1 MNKHLLIL
9 FSFLLVALSCR
20 KEEEEPAVVYSF
32 PLTEKYYS
40 SALFVSAGN
49 SDYGMVFVFSDDS
62 SVTIP
67 PDGPKVFDCTIRDL
81 PVVAADRY
89 TGEWTYNLI
98 RSGVPVDR
106 SCPDSDSPIVC
117 IAYNTTDLYF
127 WLGNGSALRIPNT
140 IEGNLFYYAFLAAD
154 NKALAEDLAPS
165 RDGLRLNADLPQGCS
180 YTLIPTFSY
189 RGRSLTVGGVEQ
201 ESHKTAQDFSEIIE
215 YTLTL
220 HDNSTIKYKVVLKG
234 NGFPAVY
241 IQTQNSRQI
250 LDKINWIPGTVTIVD
265 EGLSLWDQRKF
276 EAPMQIRGR
285 GNATWN
291 SFPKKP
297 YRIKLNEKA
306 SIFGLPKNK
315 DWILVA
321 NYADKSLMRNTV
333 AMKVSEI
340 LGFSWTPA
348 IFDVEVY
355 LNDSYLGLY
364 NFMDHKEVAKHRV
377 DITPPG
383 PNDNSGDAVAGDY
396 YLEIEEAQDEPVCW
410 WTDMGVPMM
419 FKAPESPTAAQQSYV
434 KNLFKSFEN
443 VLRSSY
449 FADPSNGYARY
460 IDVDSWVNNYIIQEL
475 TKNVDGNLR
484 KSTFITKE
492 KGKKL
497 EMYHVWDFDFTLG
510 NCDYFDDFYGLTN
523 TYEGWFIRYNGR
535 GGYGTGWYYYLMKD
549 PAFLKKV
556 KTRWNEVYPQLREVP
571 AYIDACYERD
581 KDAAARNF
589 ERWPILHSYVWPNYV
604 VLGSYYA
611 EVDYLKRFYTQR
623 LEWLNAEINKF

>member
-1 MNKHLLIL
+1 MIIL
-9 FSFLLVALSCR
+9 FFSLLALSCV
-20 KEEEEPAVVYSF
+20 KEEEEHVVVYSF

-40 SALFVSAGN
+40 SALFNGAVD
-49 SDYGMVFVFSDDS
+49 SDDGIVFVFSDNT
-62 SVTIP
+62 SVIIP

-81 PVVAADRY
+81 PTLAVDPR
-89 TGEWTYNLI
+89 TGEWTYNRIL
-98 RSGVPVDR
+98 SGIEVDR

-127 WLGNGSALRIPNT
+127 WLGNGRELRIPNT
-140 IEGNLFYYAFLAAD
+140 EEANLFHFTFLAAD
-154 NKALAEDLAPS
+154 NKNLTSDLLPS
-165 RDGLRLNADLPQGCS
+165 RDGLRLMADLPQDCNS
-180 YTLIPTFSY
+180 YKLIPDFSY
-189 RGRSLTVGGVEQ
+189 RGKSLSVGGVEQ
-201 ESHKTAQDFSEIIE
+201 TSRKTIQDFSEVIE
-215 YTLTL
+215 YVLTL
-220 HDNSTIKYKVVLKG
+220 YDGTTLKYKVVLKG
-234 NGFPAVY
+234 SGFPTVY
-241 IQTQNSRQI
+241 IRTQNSRPIQDKVTWVPGDITI
-250 LDKINWIPGTVTIVD
+250 LD
-265 EGLSLWDQRKF
+265 EGLSLWDVRKF
-276 EAPMQIRGR
+276 EAPMLIRGR

-306 SIFGLPKNK
+306 PMFGLPKNK

-321 NYADKSLMRNTV
+321 NYADKSLLRNTV

-340 LGFSWTPA
+340 LEFSWTPA

-355 LNDSYLGLY
+355 LNESYLGLY

-383 PNDNSGDAVAGDY
+383 PNDNSGDAVTGDY
-396 YLEIEEAQDEPVCW
+396 YLEIEEAQDEKCCW

-419 FKAPESPTAAQQSYV
+419 FKDPEEPTSAQRSYV
-434 KNLFKSFEN
+434 KNYFKSFEN
-443 VLRSSY
+443 ALKSSY
-449 FADPSNGYARY
+449 YADPASGYARY

-510 NCDYFDDFYGLTN
+510 NCDYFDDYYGLTN
-523 TYEGWFIRYNGR
+523 TSEGWFIRYNGR

-549 PAFLKKV
+549 PAFLAKV
-556 KTRWNEVYPQLREVP
+556 KARWNEVYPKLSEVP
-571 AYIDACYERD
+571 AYIDSCYERV
-581 KDAAARNF
+581 KEAADRNF
-589 ERWPILHSYVWPNYV
+589 DRWPILYTYVWPNYV
-604 VLGSYYA
+604 VLGTYAA
-611 EVDYLKRFYTQR
+611 EVDYLKRFYSSR
-623 LEWLNAEINKF
+623 LEWLNTEINKF